1 MRKLVA
7 YTLMGL
13 DGSVDD
19 PSQYF
24 RPSTDPDDPFEFDE
38 ETEAFEVDITRTQDA
53 VLLGRGMYEEWRRFW
68 PTISD
73 HSFADFINP
82 VKKYVVTSRP
92 LDGEW
97 TNTEAVS
104 GPLADLVGRL
114 KAQPGGNIGVHGS
127 IQLVQSLLAEDL
139 LDELRLVVGPVV
151 GLPGRRL
158 FEQTGPSRRLRLVDG
173 RTTPTGSLLL
183 TYRT

>member
-38 ETEAFEVDITRTQDA
+38 ETEAFEVDLTRTQDA

-73 HSFADFINP
+73 HTFADFINP

-92 LDGEW
+92 LEGGW
-97 TNTEAVS
+97 TNVEAVS
-104 GPLADLVGRL
+104 GPLPDLVG
-114 KAQPGGNIGVHGS
+114 
-127 IQLVQSLLAEDL
+127 
-139 LDELRLVVGPVV
+139 
-151 GLPGRRL
+151 
-158 FEQTGPSRRLRLVDG
+158 
-173 RTTPTGSLLL
+173 
-183 TYRT
+183 